1 MRESSLQIF
10 AIRQRKKSERDN
22 IDVRKSNI
30 YHLYLTTLLKMEIF
44 QKKIVVTKN
53 DLIKDVDLPS
63 YKALNLT
70 KLN

>member
-1 MRESSLQIF
+1 
-10 AIRQRKKSERDN
+10 
-22 IDVRKSNI
+22 
-30 YHLYLTTLLKMEIF
+30 MEIF

-53 DLIKDVDLPS
+53 DLIKDVDLPL